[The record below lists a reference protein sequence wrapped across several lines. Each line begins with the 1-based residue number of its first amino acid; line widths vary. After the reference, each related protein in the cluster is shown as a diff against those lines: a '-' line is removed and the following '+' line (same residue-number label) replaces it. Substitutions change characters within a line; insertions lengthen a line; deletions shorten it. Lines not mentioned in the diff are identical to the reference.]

1 MALYRAAPPGPAVA
15 SAAFAGAA
23 LLVPPLVF
31 GFAVY
36 IDSFDDFQ
44 IRPFPCHALVA
55 RALLAVKRA
64 KFLFGFRKRK
74 KIYRR
79 FRLFSFAVYSVQPV
93 HIAAPLRNLPRE
105 NVFALVPEESKSFME
120 D

>member
-1 MALYRAAPPGPAVA
+1 MALYRAAASGPAVA

-23 LLVPPLVF
+23 LVVPPLVF

-36 IDSFDDFQ
+36 IDSFDDFRT
-44 IRPFPCHALVA
+44 RPFPCHAFVA

-79 FRLFSFAVYSVQPV
+79 CIFSFAVYSVQPV
-93 HIAAPLRNLPRE
+93 HIARSS
-105 NVFALVPEESKSFME
+105 V
-120 D
+120 